1 MDAIANVIR
10 TTYERNGY
18 RFFDGGKPYNLNLF
32 GVRYPDG
39 INEWSDFICVLYRDD
54 RLTWRLFQTAGT
66 TKSGLNGMRKPV
78 NPKGTGILVPG
89 QWPCYRLDLH
99 NGKHLALCQRSAPV
113 KVYRD
118 SNTDTVLDLNPDTIE
133 EGFFGVNI
141 HSPFSDAETV
151 GPRSV
156 ACQVPS
162 TVAAWN
168 QILSLAKRSA
178 EIYGNSFTYTLF
190 NASDFAA

>member
-1 MDAIANVIR
+1 MDAVANTIR
-10 TTYERNGY
+10 KIYEQKNY

-32 GVRYPDG
+32 GVRWPDG
-39 INEWSDFICVLYRDD
+39 INEWSDFICVLFRDD
-54 RLTWRLFQTAGT
+54 RLTWRLIQTPGT
-66 TKSGLNGMRKPV
+66 TKSGIDGMRKPV

-89 QWPCYRLDLH
+89 QYEAYQLDLH
-99 NGKHLALCQRSAPV
+99 NGKHLALCQRRAPV
-113 KVYRD
+113 QVYRD
-118 SNTDTVLDLNPDTIE
+118 GNTDTVLDLNPDTIE
-133 EGFFGVNI
+133 IGYFGVNI
-141 HSPFSDAETV
+141 HSPFSDAEKV

-178 EIYGNSFTYTLF
+178 ELYGNAFTYTLF